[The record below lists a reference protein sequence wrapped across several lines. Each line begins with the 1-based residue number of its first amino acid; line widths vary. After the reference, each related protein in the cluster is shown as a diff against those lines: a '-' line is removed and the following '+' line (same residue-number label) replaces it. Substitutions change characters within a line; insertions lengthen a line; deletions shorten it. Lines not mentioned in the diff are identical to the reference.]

1 MFIKVRPNFGYFSSL
16 NNIFMHLVS
25 KDGVVV
31 KALAY
36 HQCSL
41 GSNCVIGRL
50 KWEEFVVGSCL
61 AKRVFLRFSFNP
73 KTNISDSNLIRCA
86 FLIRKPCI
94 LKLLLL
100 ITHTTFLTLLVSC
113 LIQVTF
119 FTEDTDTEKESD
131 SPEGTQQHILVLF
144 HFLYNQFQCFSL
156 FIKN

>member
-16 NNIFMHLVS
+16 NSIFMHLVS

-94 LKLLLL
+94 LKLFLL
-100 ITHTTFLTLLVSC
+100 ITHTSFLTLLVSC

-131 SPEGTQQHILVLF
+131 SPEGTQKMFWFDFTFYTINF
-144 HFLYNQFQCFSL
+144 SAFLCL
-156 FIKN
+156 LK